1 MTERWQPARESR
13 GLLLVQAEPGAAAS
27 WVRRGLV
34 ACQVLPLGRWTAI
47 VPTEPASRAGA
58 PYDDAPSVLVSRPL
72 PRRLRPALGL
82 VVVDGRAVVVVH
94 GKGLRHDPR
103 WLVWE
108 PGTGHAPTP
117 DLPLARPTDLAAA
130 AGRPGA
136 TRQVAA
142 VVSDRSGD
150 PDRLHTDLLTV
161 LGLPGAD
168 LLGPGVGLRGQVVAP
183 TAQAVAR
190 FDARMAEIA
199 RHHEELEDDR

>member
-1 MTERWQPARESR
+1 VSERWQPARESR
-13 GLLLVQAEPGAAAS
+13 GLLLVRAEPKAAAS

-47 VPTEPASRAGA
+47 LPTEPLSRADA
-58 PYDDAPSVLVSRPL
+58 PYDDAASLLVSRPL

-82 VVVDGRAVVVVH
+82 VVVDARAVVVVH
-94 GKGLRHDPR
+94 GKGLRRDPR

-108 PGTGHAPTP
+108 PGRGHAPTP
-117 DLPLARPTDLAAA
+117 ELALARPGDLAAA

-136 TRQVAA
+136 ARQVAA
-142 VVSDRSGD
+142 VVADRSGD
-150 PDRLHTDLLTV
+150 AERLHTDLLTV

-168 LLGPGVGLRGQVVAP
+168 LLGQQVGLKGQVVAP

-199 RHHEELEDDR
+199 RHREELEDDA